1 MGLNELREKYFW
13 RAVFVEFFATA
24 LFIYLVT
31 TVLINLNP
39 TTTGGATIVQ
49 ISFAIGLAISVFIQV
64 FGPISGAHI
73 NPAVTIGVLI
83 NGGCSIIK
91 AVFYTLAQLIGAIAG
106 SAITYGL
113 TPEKRRGGLGN
124 LSISPDITETQG
136 LFVELILTMVLV
148 FTVLAS
154 TSSDHN
160 RKDFGYANGLA
171 IGISIT
177 VAHLVGIPYTGSGI
191 NPARAFGPAVVAN
204 QWEEYHWIYW
214 VGPYIGG
221 ALAAVM
227 YKFIF
232 SWEKKKPAH
241 EIPATNGNDHG
252 TFTVTTQ

>member
-91 AVFYTLAQLIGAIAG
+91 AVFYTLAQLIGG
-106 SAITYGL
+106 
-113 TPEKRRGGLGN
+113 
-124 LSISPDITETQG
+124 
-136 LFVELILTMVLV
+136 MVLKIFLLCV
-148 FTVLAS
+148 FSFPNPQELVS
-154 TSSDHN
+154 FSEVSSRDN
-160 RKDFGYANGLA
+160 
-171 IGISIT
+171 
-177 VAHLVGIPYTGSGI
+177 
-191 NPARAFGPAVVAN
+191 
-204 QWEEYHWIYW
+204 
-214 VGPYIGG
+214 
-221 ALAAVM
+221 
-227 YKFIF
+227 
-232 SWEKKKPAH
+232 
-241 EIPATNGNDHG
+241 
-252 TFTVTTQ
+252 